1 MQDNRT
7 IPISFKSP
15 LSREFFYEHIIKKIQ
30 SLKCKGAHM
39 PSKTKTSWRKEEKNQ
54 EKAGEQEK
62 GDSLW
67 WEKRS
72 KQIKREKRDIK
83 ANSKRTREK
92 GDSET
97 TKAFEEMCAPFIL
110 SGIFIRVRE
119 VPGGA

>member
-1 MQDNRT
+1 MQGSTHAKQNENQ
-7 IPISFKSP
+7 
-15 LSREFFYEHIIKKIQ
+15 LKKR
-30 SLKCKGAHM
+30 
-39 PSKTKTSWRKEEKNQ
+39 RKKNQ